1 MRTGTVRAPAK
12 PAADNHDRVMATIAA
27 YYEFV
32 SREGAAFR
40 MVFESD
46 LTGVPQV
53 RTRLDNV
60 ELACAEM
67 IADVISADTGID
79 DERAMLL
86 GTALAGMAQ
95 ITARHWLGQNG
106 TLSRDDAATL
116 IGALAWRGLGSIPMV
131 AGEGSDAS

>member
-1 MRTGTVRAPAK
+1 MNSGTSASGRS
-12 PAADNHDRVMATIAA
+12 
-27 YYEFV
+27 
-32 SREGAAFR
+32 SRRQRQSG
-40 MVFESD
+40 
-46 LTGVPQV
+46 
-53 RTRLDNV
+53 
-60 ELACAEM
+60 
-67 IADVISADTGID
+67 SAST
-79 DERAMLL
+79 

>member
-1 MRTGTVRAPAK
+1 MRARPSGWFSNPTC
-12 PAADNHDRVMATIAA
+12 
-27 YYEFV
+27 
-32 SREGAAFR
+32 
-40 MVFESD
+40 
-46 LTGVPQV
+46 
-53 RTRLDNV
+53 LDNV

>member
-1 MRTGTVRAPAK
+1 M
-12 PAADNHDRVMATIAA
+12 
-27 YYEFV
+27 
-32 SREGAAFR
+32 
-40 MVFESD
+40 
-46 LTGVPQV
+46 
-53 RTRLDNV
+53 
-60 ELACAEM
+60 
-67 IADVISADTGID
+67 ISADTGID